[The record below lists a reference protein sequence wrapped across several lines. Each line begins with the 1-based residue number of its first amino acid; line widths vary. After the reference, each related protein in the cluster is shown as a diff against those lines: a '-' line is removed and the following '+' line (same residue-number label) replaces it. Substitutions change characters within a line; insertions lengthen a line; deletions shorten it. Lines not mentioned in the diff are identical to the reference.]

1 MSYLLHRAIL
11 RVRKGRRKYIPMAL
25 QIIVGV
31 CLLSLSISLS
41 FSLLKQMW
49 EFSSY
54 MNIPFAG
61 VSTEVGD
68 NSTKITESDLKKLKS
83 LSLKNDFIYYKQF
96 LSGEPFTI
104 IFADKD
110 FLTDIMGAES
120 AVDTKLVAGQEVI
133 DILQNWTPIDIQLR
147 KFYDPEKRELFGYSL
162 KEITP
167 IKNLD
172 YSAPGLLSAVTYTE
186 GSLQVTSFD
195 NVLLFPLEACGEFL
209 CQSIFAL
216 PITSSNNAEITDDL
230 NEIQSCLLSAHPG
243 NSYKIINFGEEVRR
257 TLSRNEQLA
266 STVAILAGFILV
278 IVFFGLTGLLLV
290 FLNQRQRE
298 YAISLMCGATY
309 HQLLTESYLEIA
321 LLVIMSTLLGTL
333 SSIPFLPL
341 FGGMGVSVHF
351 SVWTLIVC
359 IIGAM
364 LVSLVVC
371 VLSFQKIKRITPINV
386 LKDL

>member
-1 MSYLLHRAIL
+1 
-11 RVRKGRRKYIPMAL
+11 
-25 QIIVGV
+25 
-31 CLLSLSISLS
+31 
-41 FSLLKQMW
+41 
-49 EFSSY
+49 
-54 MNIPFAG
+54 
-61 VSTEVGD
+61 
-68 NSTKITESDLKKLKS
+68 
-83 LSLKNDFIYYKQF
+83 
-96 LSGEPFTI
+96 
-104 IFADKD
+104 
-110 FLTDIMGAES
+110 
-120 AVDTKLVAGQEVI
+120 
-133 DILQNWTPIDIQLR
+133 
-147 KFYDPEKRELFGYSL
+147 
-162 KEITP
+162 
-167 IKNLD
+167 
-172 YSAPGLLSAVTYTE
+172 
-186 GSLQVTSFD
+186 
-195 NVLLFPLEACGEFL
+195 LEACGEFL
-209 CQSIFAL
+209 CQSIIAL
-216 PITSSNNAEITDDL
+216 PITSPDNAKITDDL
-230 NEIQSCLLSAHPG
+230 NKIQSCLLSTHPD

-333 SSIPFLPL
+333 FSIPFLPL
-341 FGGMGVSVHF
+341 LGGMGVSVHF

-371 VLSFQKIKRITPINV
+371 VLSFHKIKSITPINV

>member
-54 MNIPFAG
+54 MKIPFAG
-61 VSTEVGD
+61 VSTEIGD

-83 LSLKNDFIYYKQF
+83 LSLENDFTFYKQY

-104 IFADKD
+104 VFADKD
-110 FLTDIMGAES
+110 FLTGIMGAES
-120 AVDTKLVAGQEVI
+120 AVDKKLMAGQ
-133 DILQNWTPIDIQLR
+133 DIQLR
-147 KFYDPEKRELFGYSL
+147 KFYDPERRMLFGYSL
-162 KEITP
+162 KKITP
-167 IKNLD
+167 IKTLD
-172 YSAPGLLSAVTYTE
+172 YAAPGLLSAVTYTE
-186 GSLQVTSFD
+186 GSLQVTSFE

-209 CQSIFAL
+209 CQSIIAL
-216 PITSSNNAEITDDL
+216 PITSPDNAKITDDL
-230 NEIQSCLLSAHPG
+230 NKIQSCLLSTHPD
-243 NSYKIINFGEEVRR
+243 NSYKIVNFGEEVRR
-257 TLSRNEQLA
+257 TLCRNEQLA

-298 YAISLMCGATY
+298 YAVSLMCGATF
-309 HQLLTESYLEIA
+309 HQLLAESYFEIA
-321 LLVIMSTLLGTL
+321 LLVILSTLPGTL

-371 VLSFQKIKRITPINV
+371 VLSFHKIKRITPINV

>member
-1 MSYLLHRAIL
+1 
-11 RVRKGRRKYIPMAL
+11 
-25 QIIVGV
+25 
-31 CLLSLSISLS
+31 
-41 FSLLKQMW
+41 
-49 EFSSY
+49 
-54 MNIPFAG
+54 
-61 VSTEVGD
+61 
-68 NSTKITESDLKKLKS
+68 
-83 LSLKNDFIYYKQF
+83 
-96 LSGEPFTI
+96 
-104 IFADKD
+104 
-110 FLTDIMGAES
+110 
-120 AVDTKLVAGQEVI
+120 
-133 DILQNWTPIDIQLR
+133 
-147 KFYDPEKRELFGYSL
+147 
-162 KEITP
+162 
-167 IKNLD
+167 
-172 YSAPGLLSAVTYTE
+172 
-186 GSLQVTSFD
+186 
-195 NVLLFPLEACGEFL
+195 
-209 CQSIFAL
+209 
-216 PITSSNNAEITDDL
+216 
-230 NEIQSCLLSAHPG
+230 
-243 NSYKIINFGEEVRR
+243 
-257 TLSRNEQLA
+257 
-266 STVAILAGFILV
+266 VAILAGFILV